1 MKKISKRKIFIFL
14 CTCILTVALFGLFEK
29 YYIDQ
34 PNTAKLTLELQSDNA
49 EEYQVYYDTDGNK
62 EWTEENSFKIVYG
75 DIGKEKKLSFAVPPE
90 TKNVRIDFGTINKD
104 LEVKNLILKRNRKFV
119 FDKEFI
125 EKSLGKTAD
134 VEYSITDTGFDIK
147 VIGNDPYIE
156 LNNIRTQV
164 VNVTSK
170 PGYYDVL
177 MMIGSLLLG
186 FVAANALT
194 GLKKSIEFV
203 KLSIDNKGLI
213 KSLSK
218 NDFKNK
224 YASSYLGIVWGFIN
238 PLITIFVYW
247 FVFTVGFRSADV
259 GDAPYTIWFISGI
272 IPWFFFSDAL
282 PSTTNVFLEYSYLV
296 KKVVFKIEILP
307 TVKIISSL
315 FVHLFFVL
323 FIYVLTTIYGYYP
336 DLCSLQFVYYSFA
349 MIVMIFSISLFTS
362 SVVLFFRD
370 LGQIIGI
377 VINVGFWATP
387 IGWTIDMLPGFAQR
401 IFKLNP
407 MYYIV
412 TGYRDS
418 FIDKVYF
425 WERPYETLYF
435 WVFCLVA
442 FCFGVKLFKKL
453 KPHFSDVI

>member
-14 CTCILTVALFGLFEK
+14 CTCILTAILFGLFEK
-29 YYIDQ
+29 YYYDQ
-34 PNTAKLTLELQSDNA
+34 PSTAKLTFELQSNDA
-49 EEYQVYYDTDGNK
+49 EIYQVYYDTDGNK
-62 EWTEENSFKIVYG
+62 AWTEENSFKVAYG
-75 DIGKEKKLSFAVPPE
+75 DLGKEKKLSFAVPE
-90 TKNVRIDFGTINKD
+90 LTKNIRIDFGTVSKDLSIKNLMLKRTKTFNFTKGDIENYIAGSKD
-104 LEVKNLILKRNRKFV
+104 LEYKV
-119 FDKEFI
+119 
-125 EKSLGKTAD
+125 
-134 VEYSITDTGFDIK
+134 TDTGLDMTITGSDSYVELDNVANIVQDI
-147 VIGNDPYIE
+147 
-156 LNNIRTQV
+156 
-164 VNVTSK
+164 TSK
-170 PGYYDVL
+170 PTYYDVL
-177 MMIGSLLLG
+177 MGIAALLL
-186 FVAANALT
+186 AYITANALT
-194 GLKKSIEFV
+194 GIKKAAKFV
-203 KLSIDNKGLI
+203 KLSFDNIRVI

-259 GDAPYTIWFISGI
+259 GNAPYTIWFICGI

-296 KKVVFKIEILP
+296 KKVVFKIEVLP

-323 FIYVLTTIYGYYP
+323 FIYVLTSVYGYYP
-336 DLCSLQFVYYSFA
+336 DICSLQFMYYSFA
-349 MIVMIFSISLFTS
+349 MIVLVFSITLFTS

-377 VINVGFWATP
+377 IINVGFWATP

-401 IFKLNP
+401 LFKLNP
-407 MYYIV
+407 MYYVV

-418 FIDKVYF
+418 FIDKIYF
-425 WERPYETLYF
+425 WQRPYETLYF
-435 WVFCLVA
+435 WAFCLVVL
-442 FCFGVKLFKKL
+442 CLGVKMFKKL